1 VETPAK
7 LRGPTTTTPKHLI
20 TPVVVRV
27 SGVVAVPRDALVRL
41 RALRILYE
49 QTEDGKLYAWNKL
62 MELLVDNGMNINY
75 SRLLLW
81 DFYILGLLER
91 PRTGLYKV
99 NRDRLKAYIEEY
111 EAKLARMKARG
122 GSGGQAPSQG

>member
-1 VETPAK
+1 MGGSIHP
-7 LRGPTTTTPKHLI
+7 PKHLL

-62 MELLVDNGMNINY
+62 MELLVGNGMNINY

-91 PRTGLYKV
+91 PKLGLYKV
-99 NRDRLKAYIEEY
+99 NRERLKEYIEEY
-111 EAKLARMKARG
+111 EAMLAKMKAARG
-122 GSGGQAPSQG
+122 GSGGQAPSQEP

>member
-1 VETPAK
+1 
-7 LRGPTTTTPKHLI
+7 
-20 TPVVVRV
+20 
-27 SGVVAVPRDALVRL
+27 VVAVPRDALVRL
-41 RALRILYE
+41 RALRILHE

-91 PRTGLYKV
+91 PRTGLYKI
-99 NRDRLKAYIEEY
+99 NKPKLKAYMEEY
-111 EAKLARMKARG
+111 EAMLARLRARRGG
-122 GSGGQAPSQG
+122 GSGGPGPGQERA

>member
-1 VETPAK
+1 
-7 LRGPTTTTPKHLI
+7 
-20 TPVVVRV
+20 
-27 SGVVAVPRDALVRL
+27 VPRDALVRL

-62 MELLVDNGMNINY
+62 MELLVGNGMNINY

-91 PRTGLYKV
+91 PKLGLYKV
-99 NRDRLKAYIEEY
+99 NRERLKEYIEEY
-111 EAKLARMKARG
+111 EAMLAKMKAARG
-122 GSGGQAPSQG
+122 GSGGQAPSQEP

>member
-1 VETPAK
+1 M
-7 LRGPTTTTPKHLI
+7 
-20 TPVVVRV
+20 
-27 SGVVAVPRDALVRL
+27 PRDALVRL

-111 EAKLARMKARG
+111 EAVLAKLRAIRG